1 MNNANDLAALHRRL
15 ERLEAEA
22 AIRNVMAQY
31 MSFCDHLDESTPMD
45 ELADLFVRD
54 AVWIGKGSRY
64 QAAFG
69 QHRGRA
75 AIAQMLGKYRG
86 PPPHFAMNAHFLTSE
101 KIDAAGTP
109 AIGAWMMLQTS
120 TYANG
125 TSDLRCARL
134 TVQFAIE
141 DGRWRIRRFETENI
155 FMRPVDRW
163 NDHVS

>member
-1 MNNANDLAALHRRL
+1 MSDKLNLASLLGRL

-31 MSFCDHLDESTPMD
+31 MSFCDRLDESTPID
-45 ELADLFVRD
+45 ALADLFSRD
-54 AVWIGKGSRY
+54 AVWTGKGSRY

-69 QHRGRA
+69 EHQGRV

-86 PPPHFAMNAHFLTSE
+86 PPPHFVLNAHFLTSGQ
-101 KIDAAGTP
+101 IDATGTP
-109 AIGAWMMLQTS
+109 AVGKWMMLQTS

-134 TVQFAIE
+134 TVQFTIE
-141 DGRWRIRRFETENI
+141 DNRWRICRFETENV
-155 FMRPVDRW
+155 FVRPIDRW
-163 NDHVS
+163 NDPVN